1 MTSANWYKVLD
12 ELINRGHLAAGGDLG
27 RIVRDAL
34 ATHVGVDGL
43 LYVSD
48 LPQRHLHPLGTD
60 AAAPVAP
67 IAIDGTRAGR
77 SFQRVEIFRDHDP
90 ETGTPVL
97 WVPVLNGTHRMG
109 SLRVVPPEGADP
121 DDATLRQHCWTVG
134 GLLGHLIIAKLA
146 QSDALHRAR
155 RPRPLTVSAELLW
168 QLLPPQTFATP
179 DMTVSAVVEYYDE
192 AGGDGF
198 DYTAD
203 GRLGH
208 VAVFDAT
215 GHDLQAGLVC
225 SMAMA
230 ATRNARRVN
239 ETLAGIARRADTV
252 LREHAAETRFAT
264 AVLATVDFDSGVLS
278 YLNAGHPPP
287 VLLRD
292 GRIHKMLDEGRR
304 MPLGLQHLDDADPTL
319 PGREQLRPGDRILL
333 YTDGVTEARN
343 DRGEHF
349 GIDRL
354 VDIVERES
362 EAGLPPPETLR
373 RVVHAILHHQRGEL
387 HDDATL
393 LLLEWPTPRHPKLL
407 PSEALRPAD
416 DRAVAHGH
424 PARSPGRLD
433 PT

>member
-1 MTSANWYKVLD
+1 MTSANWYEVLD
-12 ELINRGHLAAGGDLG
+12 EIINRGHLSAGGDLG
-27 RIVRDAL
+27 RIVRHAL

-60 AAAPVAP
+60 GAPSAPVP
-67 IAIDGTRAGR
+67 IDDTLAGR
-77 SFQRVEIFRDHDP
+77 SFQRVEILEDTDP
-90 ETGTPVL
+90 ATGGPVL

-109 SLRVVPPEGADP
+109 ALRVVPPEGTDP
-121 DDATLRQHCWTVG
+121 DDAALRQYCWTVS
-134 GLLGHLIIAKLA
+134 GLLGHLIVAKLN
-146 QSDALHRAR
+146 QSDALHQTR

-203 GRLGH
+203 GTLGH

-230 ATRNARRVN
+230 ATRNARRGG
-239 ETLAGIARRADTV
+239 ETLAGIARSADAI
-252 LREHAAETRFAT
+252 LREHATETRFAT
-264 AVLATVDFDSGVLS
+264 ALLANVDFDSGVLS

-292 GRIHKMLDEGRR
+292 GRIHKVLDGGRR
-304 MPLGLQHLDDADPTL
+304 MPLGLQHLDDANPTI
-319 PGREQLRPGDRILL
+319 PAREHLQPGDHLLL

-343 DRGEHF
+343 ERGEHF
-349 GIDRL
+349 GVDRL
-354 VDIVERES
+354 VDLVERES
-362 EAGLPPPETLR
+362 DAGLPPPETLR
-373 RVVHAILHHQRGEL
+373 RVIHAILKHQQGQL
-387 HDDATL
+387 QDDATL
-393 LLLEWPTPRHPKLL
+393 LLMEWPTPRRPKLL
-407 PSEALRPAD
+407 PAEAVRPK
-416 DRAVAHGH
+416 VH
-424 PARSPGRLD
+424 
-433 PT
+433 